1 MSTVQLQDAVIRN
14 YLGVDDSG
22 QGAVT
27 AVTQGAG
34 ITVTGLQGGVQQI
47 TNSGLLQIQALPA
60 TGVTVAGTQSAPTL
74 ANDGVLSIVAGAGVN
89 VTGATGVV
97 TISEVSNSVVS
108 YLVAPSVAQVNYP
121 ITFNNLLTLAYTGAP
136 YATVAGENYAI
147 SVKGYFIMT
156 GGGTFP
162 SNARVT
168 IEVSES
174 VTNQIV
180 GQSII
185 FDGSSPLATY
195 TGAIP
200 FVFTGIIKGGG
211 GDIVITALW
220 DLQGTVGAGTLNF
233 TPQSISI
240 YRIS

>member
-1 MSTVQLQDAVIRN
+1 MSTVQLQDAVVRN

-27 AVTQGAG
+27 AVTAGAG
-34 ITVTGLQGGVQQI
+34 ISVTGQQGGTQQI
-47 TNSGLLQIQALPA
+47 TNTGLLGINAGA
-60 TGVTVAGTQSAPTL
+60 GTGVTVAGTATDPTL
-74 ANDGVLSIVAGAGVN
+74 ANDGVLSIVAGAGIN

-97 TISEVSNSVVS
+97 TISEVSNSVVT
-108 YLVAPSVAQVNYP
+108 YLVDPSVIAVNNPLTYP
-121 ITFNNLLTLAYTGAP
+121 NPFTLAYTGAP
-136 YATVAGENYAI
+136 YTTVIGETYAM

-162 SNARVT
+162 ANGRVT
-168 IEVSES
+168 VAVEES
-174 VTNQIV
+174 VTNQVI

-200 FVFTGIIKGGG
+200 FVFTGLIKGGG
-211 GDIVITALW
+211 GDIVITASW
-220 DLQGTVGAGTLNF
+220 DQQGTVGGGTLNF
-233 TPQSISI
+233 TPQNISI
-240 YRIS
+240 YKIA